1 MLEEPETLNFD
12 PDTFLAD
19 ENEEHE
25 ETSQNVAAIN
35 DSEEELNSCDTLAWL
50 TIVSVEDEMD
60 ALNAPKNTKN
70 QEEFCVENL
79 EYKYSL

>member
-35 DSEEELNSCDTLAWL
+35 DSEEELNSFDTLAGL
-50 TIVSVEDEMD
+50 TIVSVDDEVD
-60 ALNAPKNTKN
+60 ALNAPKNTKD
-70 QEEFCVENL
+70 QEQFCVENL
-79 EYKYSL
+79 QYKYNL